1 MATLA
6 GGVGTWDYDNVNNKI
21 LWDNQMYV
29 LYGIGNDQFGEVYEA
44 WQAGMHLDDRARTN
58 LEIQQAII
66 GERDFDTEFRVVWPD
81 QSILFI
87 RALARVFR
95 DPAGNPLNM
104 IGTNWDITEQKR
116 VADSLYEAKMA
127 AEDANKMK
135 SEFLANMSHEIRTPL
150 NAIIGFST
158 ILIDKLEGNITYT
171 AYLENIIHSG
181 KVLLNLINDILNLS
195 KVEAGQMVINLQPL
209 NLNRLIEETLSVF
222 KLKASEKGIVIVTE
236 IADALP
242 GSLVT
247 DEKYLRQ
254 VLFNLI
260 GNAVKFTHKGNVVV
274 KVELIPKNVEGGTV
288 NLLISVRDTGI
299 GIP

>member
-6 GGVGTWDYDNVNNKI
+6 GGVGTWDYDIVNNKI